1 MAPTTGE
8 NGVAKEHA
16 AAVTRNYISQPR
28 LSKLLWI
35 IQEHRHVPFDC
46 FSSPLSV
53 LNRWSLHV
61 SRLSLQVTF
70 DRNFCCFC
78 FPAYKTVS
86 GVNGPLVILDDVKVN
101 TAQQKLKLSTL
112 MRLIPGSEFNLR
124 FLNIYAWT
132 QAQPKLVL
140 VRLGH
145 VQGFCR
151 FISVSL
157 YTTIVNYL

>member
-1 MAPTTGE
+1 
-8 NGVAKEHA
+8 
-16 AAVTRNYISQPR
+16 
-28 LSKLLWI
+28 
-35 IQEHRHVPFDC
+35 
-46 FSSPLSV
+46 
-53 LNRWSLHV
+53 
-61 SRLSLQVTF
+61 
-70 DRNFCCFC
+70 
-78 FPAYKTVS
+78 
-86 GVNGPLVILDDVKVN
+86 
-101 TAQQKLKLSTL
+101 

-151 FISVSL
+151 FISVPL